1 MVRKRIE
8 PWPLMEVVA
17 GVSFADISQLY
28 RDTAQD
34 QGLVHAVEGPSLV
47 REKYTVTLAPIGR
60 QGQYER
66 IRSEEDVRCMAHGL
80 LHGLA
85 AIHKVSE
92 LGANC
97 QRSQQMSP
105 LA

>member
-17 GVSFADISQLY
+17 GVSFADISRLY

-34 QGLVHAVEGPSLV
+34 QGLVHAVEGPLLV
-47 REKYTVTLAPIGR
+47 GVKYTVTLAPIGR
-60 QGQYER
+60 QGQHER
-66 IRSEEDVRCMAHGL
+66 ISSEEDVRCMAHGL

-85 AIHKVSE
+85 AIHNVSK
-92 LGANC
+92 LGANY
-97 QRSQQMSP
+97 QRSR
-105 LA
+105 